1 MKKLFIYKGE
11 CMNKLATQ
19 IEGLIFIAGD
29 EGITLSQLSEAT
41 SQDVLVIEQ
50 TLEGLNKHY
59 IEHQHA
65 LMIHRT
71 LDVVKFVT
79 IDEIYP
85 TLSFYLQLKSTRQLS
100 QSALETLAIIAY
112 KQPITRS
119 QIEEIRGVN
128 CDLMVR
134 KLQSLDLIVE
144 AGRETT
150 PGRPILYEVT
160 SEFLDVFNLLSLQEL
175 PLWEETSLKDGD
187 ELFHGS

>member
-1 MKKLFIYKGE
+1 MSKLS
-11 CMNKLATQ
+11 TQ

-29 EGITLSQLSEAT
+29 EGITLQQLSEAT
-41 SQDVLVIEQ
+41 SQDTLVIEQ
-50 TLEGLNKHY
+50 TLEALNKHY
-59 IEHQHA
+59 IEHHHA

-71 LDVVKFVT
+71 MDVVKFVT
-79 IDEIYP
+79 IDDIYP

-100 QSALETLAIIAY
+100 QSALETLAIVAY
-112 KQPITRS
+112 KQPITRTK
-119 QIEEIRGVN
+119 IEEIRGVN

-144 AGRETT
+144 SGRETT

-160 SEFLDVFNLLSLQEL
+160 PEFLDVFNLLSLDEL
-175 PLWEETSLKDGD
+175 PLWEETALKDGD

>member
-1 MKKLFIYKGE
+1 MSKLS
-11 CMNKLATQ
+11 TQ

-29 EGITLSQLSEAT
+29 EGITLQQLSEAT
-41 SQDVLVIEQ
+41 SQDILVIEE
-50 TLEGLNKHY
+50 TLETLSKHY
-59 IEHQHA
+59 DEHDHA
-65 LMIHRT
+65 LMLHRT
-71 LDVVKFVT
+71 IDTIKFVT
-79 IDEIYP
+79 IHEIYP

-100 QSALETLAIIAY
+100 QSALETLAIVAY

-144 AGRETT
+144 TGRETT

-160 SEFLDVFNLLSLQEL
+160 PEFLDVFNLLSLDEL
-175 PLWEETSLKDGD
+175 PLWEETTLKDGD